1 MVSKVFNG
9 IQRFKIRK
17 LSEHKTKLHKEG
29 NYGKRFNVDKERTS
43 FGLSE

>member
-9 IQRFKIRK
+9 IQSSLLRK

-29 NYGKRFNVDKERTS
+29 NYGKRFNVDKERTC